1 MKGRNFSKKIQRIKY
16 IVTDYVLVSVA
27 FFIFNIFRY
36 YTLVKSFN
44 TLCDYLWSE
53 NLVLEQLFIP
63 VCLLCIYWLSGYY
76 NKPFDKS
83 RLSEFN
89 ITFWSVVAST
99 VFIYLLLLINDST
112 GVKTRDYHMILVL
125 FGLMFIFTY
134 AGRLILSYI
143 TMMHLRLLR
152 WIYSTLI
159 IGNSE
164 TSREVYHRLKE
175 AGSVWAYDVVGFIK
189 IDGEHSVEDGLP
201 SWQWADVERVCQEKK
216 VDQII
221 LAPERIR
228 NAQIIFFLSR
238 LFPLNKPV
246 KIAPDT
252 LSYITGNIHLNDILG
267 IPFIDLTSP
276 RMSQFQCNVKRSF
289 DILVSAIALVALSPV
304 MACISIAVKRVSSGP
319 IIYKQQRM
327 GRGRKPFYIYKFR
340 TMKEDAEKDGPR
352 LSSDNDDRITRVG
365 YYLRKYRLDELPQF
379 WNVIKGHM
387 SLVGPRPERE
397 FFISQIVK
405 KAPYYG
411 LIFQVRPGIT
421 SWGMVKYGYA
431 SSVEE
436 MVKRAKYDLVY
447 LNNMS
452 ISNDIK
458 ILIYTVRTVVK
469 GVGK

>member
-1 MKGRNFSKKIQRIKY
+1 MKGRNFSENIQRIKY
-16 IVTDYVLVSVA
+16 VVTDYVLVSIA

-36 YTLVKSFN
+36 NTLVKSFN
-44 TLCDYLWSE
+44 TLWDYLLSE

-63 VCLLCIYWLSGYY
+63 LSLLCIYWLSGYY
-76 NKPFDKS
+76 NKPFVKS

-89 ITFWSVVAST
+89 VTFWSVVTAT
-99 VFIYLLLLINDST
+99 IFIYLLLLINDST

-125 FGLMFIFTY
+125 FGLIFIFTY
-134 AGRLILSYI
+134 AGRLVLTNI
-143 TMMHLRLLR
+143 TMMHLRQRR
-152 WIYSTLI
+152 WIYTTLI

-164 TSREVYHRLKE
+164 TSREVYSRLKK
-175 AGSVWAYDVVGFIK
+175 AGSVWAYDVVGFIE
-189 IDGEHSVEDGLP
+189 IDGEHSVDDDLP
-201 SWQWADVERVCQEKK
+201 YWQWDDVERVCREKK

-228 NAQIIFFLSR
+228 NGQIIYLLSK

-252 LSYITGNIHLNDILG
+252 FSYITGNIHLNDILG

-289 DILVSAIALVALSPV
+289 DVLISSIALILLSPI
-304 MACISIAVKRVSSGP
+304 MACISIAVKRGSDGP
-319 IIYKQQRM
+319 VIYKQERM
-327 GRGRKPFYIYKFR
+327 GKGRRPFYIYKFR
-340 TMKEDAEKDGPR
+340 TMRVDAEKDGPR
-352 LSSDNDDRITRVG
+352 LSSDIDDRITNIG
-365 YYLRKYRLDELPQF
+365 HFLRKYRLDELPQF
-379 WNVIKGHM
+379 WNVIKGNM

-458 ILIYTVRTVVK
+458 ILIYTVRTVAK